1 MAPKW
6 SGHRDPGLPLHRRR
20 HMGLPADPGC
30 QTIGRGRV
38 GFGDLHL
45 GARPAAS
52 QRTLG
57 EVTGEE
63 GLARTVFATD
73 GLETAEPPDTSSSSA
88 SSAGPKW
95 SSPTA
100 SRSNPLAGTVRGVGR
115 RSPHDGAGENG
126 LNHACHV
133 TLLLASLQC
142 ARHQ

>member
-1 MAPKW
+1 MVEVTA
-6 SGHRDPGLPLHRRR
+6 DPGLPLHRRR

-73 GLETAEPPDTSSSSA
+73 GLENRRTTGHRVQFGVECRAEMVEPDREQVQPVGGHSTAA
-88 SSAGPKW
+88 
-95 SSPTA
+95 
-100 SRSNPLAGTVRGVGR
+100 
-115 RSPHDGAGENG
+115 
-126 LNHACHV
+126 
-133 TLLLASLQC
+133 
-142 ARHQ
+142 